1 MVMHFRHHLLIHFGP
16 HLLQVIG
23 RASHFLLRPGSAILQ
38 PAVLQAKVKAGPP
51 AAFPCPLTE
60 KGSHRVVPA
69 AFFVARSSLEPAL
82 FAFLASAL
90 CRYVICPA
98 TVDLVIVAVVR
109 FAAVV
114 AFLASDFAATVAAVD
129 PDFVFAADLVC
140 SFDSVCSFAAMATG
154 KGRAVVAISCF
165 LTPRSSS

>member
-16 HLLQVIG
+16 HLLQVMG

-98 TVDLVIVAVVR
+98 TVDLVI
-109 FAAVV
+109 
-114 AFLASDFAATVAAVD
+114 
-129 PDFVFAADLVC
+129 FAADLVC